1 MEVSEAEIFQNEVIR
16 PIIKAKNDFIISF
29 FKDYIAS
36 KKIIFESE
44 FDKRNKIEN
53 ILKADLSLKNI
64 FIGAIIANLSKTE
77 LDNFLENKAE
87 YSKRIIS
94 IIAKRLFDNL

>member
-44 FDKRNKIEN
+44 IDKRNKIEN